1 MLTILTL
8 KILLMIVYLSHWDWN
23 LYKSRKDIV
32 SNLDEKNFTA
42 ICPKGI
48 YSEQLKSIYQ
58 DHINWQINRAKTFDL
73 KSVLNLKK
81 ILNSLEEGSVVH
93 SFTLKTGILY
103 SIANLFAN
111 KNINGV
117 LSINGLGYLF
127 SNNLKAKFLKLLL
140 RTVIKRIFNKSF
152 KEIIFQNVSD
162 KKIFLDFSSYSGK
175 TSLIE
180 GSGIEISNYV
190 KKEFYKN
197 EKLKVI
203 FVSRLLKDKGV
214 NEYIEL
220 TKNISKPNI
229 TFYLAGEIDA
239 GNPNSISVNDLEN
252 IKNQENVK
260 YIGPINVE
268 KELFNYDIS
277 IVMSKYE
284 GFSRILLESLYVGLF
299 CISNKIPGTQWL
311 KEFNNGFLVEN
322 NNLNDISEIINNFN
336 EYEFSKANAESNRE
350 IIKKKYT
357 TKIISNQY
365 NEIYNNLASR

>member
-162 KKIFLDFSSYSGK
+162 KEIFLDFSSYSGK

-220 TKNISKPNI
+220 TKNISKANI
-229 TFYLAGEIDA
+229 AFYLAGEIDA

>member
-220 TKNISKPNI
+220 TKNISKANI
-229 TFYLAGEIDA
+229 AFYLAGEIDA

>member
-23 LYKSRKDIV
+23 QYKSRKDIV

-103 SIANLFAN
+103 SIANLFVN

-162 KKIFLDFSSYSGK
+162 KEIF
-175 TSLIE
+175 
-180 GSGIEISNYV
+180 
-190 KKEFYKN
+190 
-197 EKLKVI
+197 
-203 FVSRLLKDKGV
+203 FVSSI
-214 NEYIEL
+214 YSL
-220 TKNISKPNI
+220 TPLS
-229 TFYLAGEIDA
+229 
-239 GNPNSISVNDLEN
+239 
-252 IKNQENVK
+252 
-260 YIGPINVE
+260 
-268 KELFNYDIS
+268 
-277 IVMSKYE
+277 
-284 GFSRILLESLYVGLF
+284 
-299 CISNKIPGTQWL
+299 
-311 KEFNNGFLVEN
+311 FNNLETNKTF
-322 NNLNDISEIINNFN
+322 NFS
-336 EYEFSKANAESNRE
+336 FS
-350 IIKKKYT
+350 
-357 TKIISNQY
+357 
-365 NEIYNNLASR
+365 

>member
-32 SNLDEKNFTA
+32 LNLNEINFKA
-42 ICPKGI
+42 VCPKGD
-48 YSEQLKSIYQ
+48 YSEELNSIYQ
-58 DHINWQINRAKTFDL
+58 DHVNWEINREKTFDF

-103 SIANLFAN
+103 SIANLFVN
-111 KNINGV
+111 KKINGV

-127 SNNLKAKFLKLLL
+127 SDNLKAKFLKLLL
-140 RTVIKRIFNKSF
+140 KTVIKRIFNKSF

-162 KKIFLDFSSYSGK
+162 KEIFLKYSSYLGK

-190 KKEFYKN
+190 KKDSYQNK
-197 EKLKVI
+197 KLKVI

-214 NEYIEL
+214 NEYVKV
-220 TKNISKPNI
+220 TKNILNPNI
-229 TFYLAGEIDA
+229 NFYLAGEIDD
-239 GNPNSISVNDLEN
+239 GNPNSITANDLKN
-252 IKNQENVK
+252 IKNEKNIK

-277 IVMSKYE
+277 IIMSKYE

-299 CISNKIPGTQWL
+299 CISNNIPGTDWL
-311 KEFNNGFLVEN
+311 EEFNNGVLVEN
-322 NNLNDISEIINNFN
+322 NNLNDISEVINNFN
-336 EYEFSKANAESNRE
+336 EYKFSKANAESNRE

-365 NEIYNNLASR
+365 NEIYNNVASS